1 MAKTYKDS
9 EFETRS
15 GFSFERNGKKKQ
27 MSTSK
32 RDRFQD
38 RENKRFEKYKGWSS
52 VYA

>member
-27 MSTSK
+27 MFTSK
-32 RDRFQD
+32 RNRFQD
-38 RENKRFEKYKGWSS
+38 RENKRFEKYKGWHS